1 MTSNRGLSAGAPAL
15 KRREPISNT
24 SLLLAITICT
34 FAGMYA
40 LAMGVW
46 GGGFLNPQQFLDIF
60 NNNAFLIV
68 IACGLTVVMIAGGI
82 DISVGGITALVTM
95 ACVVYL
101 DDGGGSVL
109 GSLGLALGIGIAFG
123 LIQGILIS
131 YLEIQPFIVTLAGM
145 FFARGMTTVV
155 SAVPRTAA
163 NEPFLALENFRI
175 ALPGVGYYGKS
186 GNFIP
191 ATVEPGV
198 IVALAV
204 VLAIF
209 VVLRWTRFGRNLY
222 AVGGNN
228 QSALMLGINVKR
240 TKFFSYLLCG
250 LLSGIGGYVYL
261 LHTGAG
267 NASNATAA
275 EMQAIASAIIGGTLL
290 TGGVGSVVG
299 TLFGVLSLK
308 TINNIVVASGLREPY
323 WQSITTG
330 LMLCF
335 FILLQSVVLALR
347 EKGNIKL
354 LLPEWVKIWS
364 KKAKEDVTTGK
375 DPVA

>member
-1 MTSNRGLSAGAPAL
+1 MFSGILGRKP
-15 KRREPISNT
+15 REPISNT
-24 SLLLAITICT
+24 NLLLTITICT
-34 FAGMYA
+34 FVGMYV
-40 LAMGVW
+40 LAMLVW
-46 GGGFLNPQQFLDIF
+46 GSGFRNPQQFLDIF

-68 IACGLTVVMIAGGI
+68 ISCGLTVVMIAGGI

-101 DDGGGSVL
+101 DDHSGSVI
-109 GSLGLALGIGIAFG
+109 GSLGMALGIGLAFG
-123 LIQGILIS
+123 LLQGVLIA
-131 YLEIQPFIVTLAGM
+131 YLDIQPFIVTLAGM
-145 FFARGMTTVV
+145 FFARGMTTIV
-155 SAVPRTAA
+155 SAVPRTAEQGA
-163 NEPFLALENFRI
+163 FVALKEFRI
-175 ALPGVGYYGKS
+175 SLPGIGYYGKA
-186 GNFIP
+186 GNFID
-191 ATVEPGV
+191 ARIEPGV
-198 IVALAV
+198 LIAIAC

-222 AVGGNN
+222 AVGGNR

-240 TKFFSYLLCG
+240 TMFYSYLLCG
-250 LLSGIGGYVYL
+250 LLSGIGGFVYL

-275 EMQAIASAIIGGTLL
+275 EMQAIAASIIGGTLL
-290 TGGVGSVVG
+290 SGGVGNVIG

-335 FILLQSVVLALR
+335 FILLQSVVLAIR
-347 EKGNIKL
+347 DKGGAR
-354 LLPEWVKIWS
+354 LLPGWMMFRR
-364 KKAKEDVTTGK
+364 AKGERDVPSGRT
-375 DPVA
+375 

>member
-1 MTSNRGLSAGAPAL
+1 MTSNRGLSAGKPGK

-24 SLLLAITICT
+24 NLLLIITICT
-34 FAGMYA
+34 FVGMYV
-40 LAMGVW
+40 LAMLVW
-46 GGGFLNPQQFLDIF
+46 GGGFLNPQQFLDLF

-68 IACGLTVVMIAGGI
+68 ISCGLTIVMIAGGI

-101 DDGGGSVL
+101 DDHSGSVI
-109 GSLGLALGIGIAFG
+109 GSVGLALGMGIAFG
-123 LIQGILIS
+123 LVQGTLIS

-145 FFARGMTTVV
+145 FFAKGMTTIV
-155 SAVPRTAA
+155 SVEPRTAVHEA
-163 NEPFLALENFRI
+163 FVALKEFRI
-175 ALPGVGYYGKS
+175 VIPGIGSYGKT

-191 ATVEPGV
+191 AKVELGV
-198 IVALAV
+198 IVAIAV

-209 VVLRWTRFGRNLY
+209 VILKWTRFGRNLY

-240 TKFFSYLLCG
+240 TKFYSYLLCG

-275 EMQAIASAIIGGTLL
+275 EMQAIAAAIIGGTLL
-290 TGGVGSVVG
+290 TGGVGNVIG

-308 TINNIVVASGLREPY
+308 TINNIVIASGLREPY
-323 WQSITTG
+323 YQSITTG

-335 FILLQSVVLALR
+335 FILLQSVILALR
-347 EKGNIKL
+347 DKGGFTL
-354 LLPEWVKIWS
+354 QLPEWLKLKS
-364 KKAKEDVTTGK
+364 KKS
-375 DPVA
+375 

>member
-1 MTSNRGLSAGAPAL
+1 MTSKRGLFAGIAEK

-24 SLLLAITICT
+24 NLLLTITICI
-34 FAGMYA
+34 FIGMYV
-40 LAMGVW
+40 LAMLVW

-68 IACGLTVVMIAGGI
+68 IACGLTIVIIAGGI

-101 DDGGGSVL
+101 DDHSGSIIGLV
-109 GSLGLALGIGIAFG
+109 GLALGIGVVFG
-123 LIQGILIS
+123 LIQGALIS
-131 YLEIQPFIVTLAGM
+131 YLEIQPFIITLAGM
-145 FFARGMTTVV
+145 FFAKGMTTIV
-155 SAVPRTAA
+155 SAVPRTAV
-163 NEPFLALENFRI
+163 NEAFVSLKEFRI
-175 ALPGVGYYGKS
+175 VIPGIGSYGKT

-191 ATVEPGV
+191 AKIELGV
-198 IVALAV
+198 IVAIAIV
-204 VLAIF
+204 FAIF
-209 VVLRWTRFGRNLY
+209 AILKWTRFGRNLY
-222 AVGGNN
+222 AVGGNS

-275 EMQAIASAIIGGTLL
+275 EMQAIASAIIGGALL
-290 TGGVGSVVG
+290 TGGVGNVIG

-308 TINNIVVASGLREPY
+308 TINNIVIASGLREPY

-335 FILLQSVVLALR
+335 FILLQSIILALR
-347 EKGNIKL
+347 DKGGFQL
-354 LLPEWVKIWS
+354 LLPEWMKI
-364 KKAKEDVTTGK
+364 KKNAKGLST
-375 DPVA
+375 